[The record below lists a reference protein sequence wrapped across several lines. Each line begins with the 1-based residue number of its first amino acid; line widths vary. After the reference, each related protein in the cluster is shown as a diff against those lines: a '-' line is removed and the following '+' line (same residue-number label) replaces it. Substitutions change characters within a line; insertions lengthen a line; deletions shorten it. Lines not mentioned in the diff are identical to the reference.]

1 MVSEFVDSVNSVLQV
16 QEETSR
22 VEEVMT
28 KIIGY
33 AAVDVASDFK
43 EVRVLLLY
51 TYACSFTRSLFHS
64 VGATIHQT
72 GSHDSHAKC

>member
-43 EVRVLLLY
+43 EV
-51 TYACSFTRSLFHS
+51 
-64 VGATIHQT
+64 
-72 GSHDSHAKC
+72 